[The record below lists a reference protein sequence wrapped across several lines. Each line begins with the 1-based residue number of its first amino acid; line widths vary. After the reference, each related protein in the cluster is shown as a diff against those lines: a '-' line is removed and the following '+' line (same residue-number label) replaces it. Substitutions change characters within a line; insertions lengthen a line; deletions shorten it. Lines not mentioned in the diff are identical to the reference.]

1 MVLWV
6 FGYGSL
12 IWKTGF
18 EYDERVVGF
27 IKGYSRFFNQASTDH
42 RGTPEYPGR
51 TVTLEPQEDA
61 RVAGCAYR
69 VSGYDAEQLVLSYLE
84 LREFEY
90 DLRTFVDFYTHD
102 QPDQPAITGVLV
114 YIGSPCR
121 LKNQY
126 YLGSAPLRDMANQIA
141 TARGPA
147 GTNYEYL
154 FRLEEALLEIGCE
167 DKYIIE
173 LANEVRRILGV
184 YEDRKQQQV
193 FLDGKL
199 DDKLLQAFQEEEKLL
214 QDFED
219 GKLLVEY
226 ESNRKL
232 LKSFDDR
239 KLLEN
244 CEAIVC

>member
-12 IWKTGF
+12 VWKAGF

-27 IKGYSRFFNQASTDH
+27 IKGYTRVFNQASTDH

-51 TVTLEPQEDA
+51 TVTLEPQEGS
-61 RVAGCAYR
+61 RTAGCAYR

-90 DLRTFVDFYTHD
+90 DVRTFVDFYTD
-102 QPDQPAITGVLV
+102 DAPDTPAITGVLV
-114 YIGSPCR
+114 YIGSPNR

-126 YLGSAPLRDMANQIA
+126 YLGPAPLRDMASQIA

-154 FRLEEALLEIGCE
+154 FRLEEALYEIGCE
-167 DKYIIE
+167 DQYIID
-173 LANEVRRILGV
+173 LANEVRKILGV
-184 YEDRKQQQV
+184 YEDEKS
-193 FLDGKL
+193 
-199 DDKLLQAFQEEEKLL
+199 LQDFEEDQKLL

-219 GKLLVEY
+219 RKLLQDDEDGKLLEF
-226 ESNRKL
+226 ESS
-232 LKSFDDR
+232 LKAPDSR
-239 KLLEN
+239 TLVTASRER
-244 CEAIVC
+244 ITVR